1 MHGKCPIL
9 SLMRHIRYEC
19 RYRAIVATVESC
31 MKATYPK
38 NDDIAVRLN
47 ENPMLLQLKSIT
59 ERVLGKKLS
68 FVETFIEGMA
78 V

>member
-1 MHGKCPIL
+1 
-9 SLMRHIRYEC
+9 
-19 RYRAIVATVESC
+19 